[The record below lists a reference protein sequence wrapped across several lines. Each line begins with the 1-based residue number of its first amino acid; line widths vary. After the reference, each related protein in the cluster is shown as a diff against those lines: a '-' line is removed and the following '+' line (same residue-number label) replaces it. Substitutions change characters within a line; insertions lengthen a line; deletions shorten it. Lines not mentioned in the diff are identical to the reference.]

1 MERVHNGMKIAYKQ
15 MKRAHKQM
23 KGAHKDDCG
32 TNLFC
37 TWVSDGFPCYRK
49 PQAFTTFEWIF
60 SKIKVF

>member
-32 TNLFC
+32 TNSVMAFHKLRQIPTTNSHGIFIRQ
-37 TWVSDGFPCYRK
+37 FPK
-49 PQAFTTFEWIF
+49 AN
-60 SKIKVF
+60 SL